1 LSGNP
6 EDLLRGALEKI
17 VFFECRLSQ
26 LEAELKA
33 AREVAVREKE
43 SAAAAREREVQ
54 LETQLAQVRGDHAT
68 ARAAE
73 ADLAERVQLLE
84 RERERF
90 LTGLIDRARIAA
102 APGASGDGAPLFED
116 GPDLAGFIAELR
128 GEIERL
134 KPWKA
139 AAEKAGI
146 HLDGADER
154 TLRDLRAQTPQSF
167 EALAAGFEGAGRIGL
182 KGADAHR
189 MKEQLPSRAERSL
202 YEASMDD
209 LDSADAGARRRA
221 ADCLRALAS
230 PAAAPLLAA
239 SLGRE
244 RDPDVKTALL
254 AALAAIAEPAAA
266 DLAARELA
274 DPHPPV
280 RAAALE
286 AVAVLAKDAAE
297 PRLAAALAD
306 PSALVRRRAVLLLG
320 FVPGPGADDALASAL
335 SDRDPG
341 VARAAAVA
349 LSGRPTSRAQA
360 ALAKAIDH
368 REAGVRRSAAEAVS
382 RWAGE
387 SVDAAAPSAE
397 RRRAAR
403 RIAERLVAVDQRTL
417 RDAVVESAAQVERIQ
432 AAAAPPAAVARA
444 EAAAAASAPPSAQ
457 APTVAA
463 PGRPL
468 PAPAVAAPTG
478 TAPAMVAPAPAA
490 AAASAPALAAVA
502 VLDAV
507 PAGDP
512 VEEQVVAEVRTALRG
527 RTIPE
532 LAAVIPAGPAAVE
545 AAARALVARGVFAQR
560 GPRFFMS

>member
-221 ADCLRALAS
+221 AECLRALAS
-230 PAAAPLLAA
+230 PAAAPLVAA

-254 AALAAIAEPAAA
+254 AALASIAEPAAA

-432 AAAAPPAAVARA
+432 AAAPPAAVARA

-457 APTVAA
+457 APTAAA

-468 PAPAVAAPTG
+468 PAHAAAAPPR
-478 TAPAMVAPAPAA
+478 TAPAMVAPAPASA
-490 AAASAPALAAVA
+490 AALAAVA
-502 VLDAV
+502 VLDAA

-512 VEEQVVAEVRTALRG
+512 VEQQVVAEVRTALRG

>member
-1 LSGNP
+1 MSGNP

-221 ADCLRALAS
+221 AECLRALAS
-230 PAAAPLLAA
+230 PAAAPLVAA

-254 AALAAIAEPAAA
+254 AALASIAEPAAA

-432 AAAAPPAAVARA
+432 AAAPPAAVARA

-457 APTVAA
+457 APTAAA

-468 PAPAVAAPTG
+468 SAHAAAAPPR
-478 TAPAMVAPAPAA
+478 TAPAMVAPAPASA
-490 AAASAPALAAVA
+490 AALAAVA
-502 VLDAV
+502 VLDAA

-512 VEEQVVAEVRTALRG
+512 VEQQVVAEVRTALRG

>member
-1 LSGNP
+1 MSGNP

-221 ADCLRALAS
+221 AECLRALAS
-230 PAAAPLLAA
+230 PAAAPLVAA

-254 AALAAIAEPAAA
+254 AALASIAEPAAA

-432 AAAAPPAAVARA
+432 AAAPPAAVARA

-457 APTVAA
+457 APTAAA

-468 PAPAVAAPTG
+468 PAHAAAAPPR
-478 TAPAMVAPAPAA
+478 TAPAMVAPAPASA
-490 AAASAPALAAVA
+490 AALAAVA
-502 VLDAV
+502 VLDAA

>member
-221 ADCLRALAS
+221 AECLRALAS
-230 PAAAPLLAA
+230 PAAAPLVAA

-254 AALAAIAEPAAA
+254 AALASIAEPAAA

-432 AAAAPPAAVARA
+432 AAAPPAAVARA

-457 APTVAA
+457 APTAAA

-468 PAPAVAAPTG
+468 PAHAAAAPPR
-478 TAPAMVAPAPAA
+478 TAPAMVAPAPASA
-490 AAASAPALAAVA
+490 AALAAVA
-502 VLDAV
+502 VLDAA

>member
-1 LSGNP
+1 MSGNP

-221 ADCLRALAS
+221 AECLRALAS
-230 PAAAPLLAA
+230 PAAAPLVAA

-254 AALAAIAEPAAA
+254 AALASIAEPAAA

-432 AAAAPPAAVARA
+432 AAAPPAAVARA

-457 APTVAA
+457 APTAAA

-468 PAPAVAAPTG
+468 PAHAAAAPPR
-478 TAPAMVAPAPAA
+478 TAPAMVAPAPASA
-490 AAASAPALAAVA
+490 AALAAVA
-502 VLDAV
+502 VLDAA

-512 VEEQVVAEVRTALRG
+512 VEQQVVAEVRTALRG

>member
-1 LSGNP
+1 MSGNP

-221 ADCLRALAS
+221 AECLRALAS
-230 PAAAPLLAA
+230 PAAAPLVAA

-254 AALAAIAEPAAA
+254 AALASIAEPAAA

-432 AAAAPPAAVARA
+432 AAAPPAAVARA

-457 APTVAA
+457 APTAAA

-468 PAPAVAAPTG
+468 SAHAAAAPPR
-478 TAPAMVAPAPAA
+478 TAPAMVAPAPASA
-490 AAASAPALAAVA
+490 AALAAVA
-502 VLDAV
+502 VLDAA

-512 VEEQVVAEVRTALRG
+512 VEQQVVAEVRTALRG

-532 LAAVIPAGPAAVE
+532 LAAVISAGPAAVE

>member
-1 LSGNP
+1 MSGNP

-221 ADCLRALAS
+221 AECLRALAS
-230 PAAAPLLAA
+230 PAAAPLVAA

-254 AALAAIAEPAAA
+254 AALASIAEPAAA

-432 AAAAPPAAVARA
+432 AAAPPAAVARA

-457 APTVAA
+457 APTAAA

-468 PAPAVAAPTG
+468 PAHAAATPPR
-478 TAPAMVAPAPAA
+478 TAPAMVAPAPASA
-490 AAASAPALAAVA
+490 AALAAVA
-502 VLDAV
+502 VLDAA